1 MKTIKPTDG
10 VRLTYTLFDGE
21 SNLFVRARFFELQNG
36 TPIEINNSLFVNLT
50 HIQGGTYITTTWGSP
65 TLAVGRYLIQYSVY
79 TDATYS
85 TLSKK
90 YGVTEEDLLV
100 TDFED
105 NIIDSIK
112 NYIDT
117 HVLLNND
124 VRLDNLNMIQ
134 SLATTS
140 QLNTKATQIIDTL
153 TDIIDLGDGEAT

>member
-21 SNLFVRARFFELQNG
+21 DNLFVRARFFELQNG
-36 TPIEINNSLFVNLT
+36 TPIQINNSFFVNLT

-100 TDFED
+100 TNFEA
-105 NIIDSIK
+105 NIINSIQSFITA
-112 NYIDT
+112 NCLLANDT
-117 HVLLNND
+117 RLNN
-124 VRLDNLNMIQ
+124 LGTIP
-134 SLATTS
+134 SLATTA
-140 QLNTKATQIIDTL
+140 QLTTKTTEVIDTL